1 MSCVR
6 APMIGRKT
14 GEPEGLEQCFALQKD
29 LVFAAPKDL
38 RQDGTCVIIDRV
50 PEPSWLVFLTDKPP
64 HFIHFCFRNVPHDP
78 CHLIRVQQREQTVM
92 DTAERRCFFSVKT

>member
-1 MSCVR
+1 
-6 APMIGRKT
+6 MIGRKT

-50 PEPSWLVFLTDKPP
+50 PEPSWLVFLADKPP